1 MPVTP
6 VVVVIED
13 HVELSEVIRD
23 VMTEEGYDVLSVR
36 DQFAAV
42 ATLRSQR
49 VDLVVADLPAPEA
62 GRGDPLAEIGRD
74 HADVPLIAITDVSGE
89 DVPFF
94 GPWRKQNGRVI
105 LRRPFKLDDLLAL
118 SRQIIDEAV
127 GPAAPGPPGG
137 TRDA

>member
-13 HVELSEVIRD
+13 HVELSEVIRA
-23 VMTEEGYDVLSVR
+23 VMTQEGYDVLSVR

-74 HADVPLIAITDVSGE
+74 HPDVPVIAISDAE
-89 DVPFF
+89 EDDVPFF
-94 GPWRKQNGRVI
+94 GPWRRENSRVI
-105 LRRPFKLDDLLAL
+105 LRRPFKLDDLLAV
-118 SRQIIDEAV
+118 SRQIIDGAV
-127 GPAAPGPPGG
+127 GPASPGPSGG
-137 TRDA
+137 TRNA

>member
-13 HVELSEVIRD
+13 HVELSEVIRE
-23 VMTEEGYDVLSVR
+23 VLTEEGYDVLSVR

-74 HADVPLIAITDVSGE
+74 HPDVPLIAITDAPGG

-94 GPWRKQNGRVI
+94 GPWRKENGRVI
-105 LRRPFKLDDLLAL
+105 LKRPFKLDDLLTV
-118 SRQIIDEAV
+118 SRQIIDARV
-127 GPAAPGPPGG
+127 GPAPPGPPGG
-137 TRDA
+137 ARDA

>member
-13 HVELSEVIRD
+13 HVELSEVIRA

-42 ATLRSQR
+42 ATLRNQR
-49 VDLVVADLPAPEA
+49 VDLVVADLPPPKA

-74 HADVPLIAITDVSGE
+74 HPDVPVIAITDAE
-89 DVPFF
+89 DDDVPFF
-94 GPWRKQNGRVI
+94 GPWRRENGRVI
-105 LRRPFKLDDLLAL
+105 LRRPFKLDDLLAV
-118 SRQIIDEAV
+118 SREIIDGAV
-127 GPAAPGPPGG
+127 GPVSPGPSGG
-137 TRDA
+137 ARNA